1 MERRVLLAI
10 TLSFLV
16 LFLFQRFVA
25 PPPEPATVATNQSA
39 ATSTAP
45 STVAPANQSPSTPSS
60 VAPPAPAAAGADLVV
75 GDTADREI
83 IVDTTTV
90 RAVFTNRGA
99 RLLHWTLKS
108 YKNDLGAPLELVPGG
123 AGPEAIKPF
132 TLAVDDAAVTQA
144 LNNSLYQ
151 VGDGA
156 GSAPVDA
163 TKQAATVT
171 FEMTTSDGLSVKK
184 SFTFQPAGYVLS
196 FGAVIERGGQRLNP
210 SVQWGPGLGDDI
222 ARAKPASFFS
232 PSYNT
237 PAQAIIHVD
246 GKVERLAVTTAGSQE
261 GANLY
266 AGVDDH
272 YFVSMLLNDE
282 AGAPFQFRHAP
293 VVVPSPT
300 EAEMIGRYV
309 DYSVRYQVPRDSM
322 RFYFG
327 PKALDELRA
336 INSEAVRVINYGI
349 FSWLAVP
356 LLGGLKWVH
365 QYVGNWGWSIVV
377 LTFLINLAMFPL
389 RQMSVVSMRKMQA
402 IQPQMK
408 AIQDRYAKYKVT
420 DPERQ
425 KMNAEVMALYKAK
438 GVNPAAG
445 CVPMLLTLPFLFAF
459 YQMLSQS
466 IEIRGAHFTLWL
478 TNLSAPDPWFIMPVL
493 NGAAQFWQQ
502 KMTPSTMDPAQ
513 AKVMMF
519 MPIMFMFMF
528 LWAPAGLALYWLVSN
543 VWQIGQQYAT
553 NYMIG
558 PPTVRHVRPA
568 AERLVK
574 RVGGGKT
581 DAADAKDQN

>member
-16 LFLFQRFVA
+16 LFLFQRFVM
-25 PPPEPATVATNQSA
+25 PPPEPATVATNQTA
-39 ATSTAP
+39 AIGTS
-45 STVAPANQSPSTPSS
+45 STEAPAGKPAAIQSGTTPAPSS
-60 VAPPAPAAAGADLVV
+60 VAPAALSPATSQVLV
-75 GDTADREI
+75 GDTSDREI
-83 IVDTTTV
+83 VVDTTTV

-99 RLLHWTLKS
+99 RLLHWTLKA
-108 YKNDLGAPLELVPGG
+108 YKNDKGDPLELVPGG
-123 AGPEAIKPF
+123 AGQEAIKPF
-132 TLAVDDAAVTQA
+132 TLAVDDAAVTHA
-144 LNNSLYQ
+144 LNDSRYQ
-151 VGDGA
+151 VSDGS
-156 GSAPVDA
+156 GKSSSSSSVDA
-163 TKQAATVT
+163 TTQATTVL
-171 FEMTTSDGLSVKK
+171 FEMKTSDGLSAKK
-184 SFTFQPAGYVLS
+184 SFTFQPAGYVVS

-210 SVQWGPGLGDDI
+210 TVQWGPGLGDDI

-237 PAQAIIHVD
+237 PAQAIVHAD
-246 GKVERLAVTTAGSQE
+246 GKVQRLAVTSAGSQE
-261 GANLY
+261 GTNLY

-282 AGAPFQFRHAP
+282 APAPFQFQHTP
-293 VVVPSPT
+293 DVVPSTT
-300 EAEMIGRYV
+300 EPGMTGRYI
-309 DYSVRYQVPRDSM
+309 DYSVRYLAPRDNM

-327 PKALDELRA
+327 PKALDELRG
-336 INSEAVRVINYGI
+336 INTEMVRVINYGM
-349 FSWLAVP
+349 FSVLAVP

-365 QYVGNWGWSIVV
+365 QFIGNWGWSIVV
-377 LTFLINLAMFPL
+377 FTILINLAMFPL

-425 KMNAEVMALYKAK
+425 KMNAEVMELYKAK

-459 YQMLSQS
+459 YSMLSQS

-502 KMTPSTMDPAQ
+502 RMTPTTMDPAQ

-519 MPIMFMFMF
+519 MPIMFMFMSLSF
-528 LWAPAGLALYWLVSN
+528 PSGLVVYWLVST
-543 VWQIGQQYAT
+543 VLTIGQQYLT
-553 NYMIG
+553 NYMMG
-558 PPTVRHVRPA
+558 SPKP
-568 AERLVK
+568 VK
-574 RVGGGKT
+574 
-581 DAADAKDQN
+581 A

>member
-519 MPIMFMFMF
+519 MPIMFMFMSLSF
-528 LWAPAGLALYWLVSN
+528 PSGLVVYWLVST
-543 VWQIGQQYAT
+543 VLTIGQQYLT
-553 NYMIG
+553 NYMMG
-558 PPTVRHVRPA
+558 SPKP
-568 AERLVK
+568 VK
-574 RVGGGKT
+574 
-581 DAADAKDQN
+581 A

>member
-10 TLSFLV
+10 SLSFLV
-16 LFLFQRFVA
+16 LFLFQRFVM
-25 PPPEPATVATNQSA
+25 PPPVPAPDGA
-39 ATSTAP
+39 AAGQ
-45 STVAPANQSPSTPSS
+45 APANQTATTSNPPAAAEVTAGKPGNQAAGSPTASS
-60 VAPPAPAAAGADLVV
+60 GAPAAPEVV
-75 GDTADREI
+75 LGDTTDREI
-83 IVDTTTV
+83 VVDTTSV

-108 YKNDLGAPLELVPGG
+108 YNNDLGAPLELVPGG
-123 AGPEAIKPF
+123 AGPDATKPF
-132 TLAVDDAAVTQA
+132 TLAVDDAAATQV
-144 LNNSLYQ
+144 LNNTLYEPS
-151 VGDGA
+151 A
-156 GSAPVDA
+156 GPAIDA
-163 TKQAATVT
+163 TTQPATLSFVMKT
-171 FEMTTSDGLSVKK
+171 ADGLSVKK
-184 SFTFQPAGYVLS
+184 SFTFQPSGFIIA
-196 FGAVIERGGQRLNP
+196 FDAIIERGGQRLNP
-210 SVQWGPGLGDDI
+210 TVEWGPGLGDDI
-222 ARAKPASFFS
+222 ARAAPASFFS

-237 PAQAIIHVD
+237 PAQAIVHVD
-246 GKVERLAVTTAGSQE
+246 GKVQRLDVTTAGGQD

-272 YFVSMLLNDE
+272 YFVSVLLNDE
-282 AGAPFQFRHAP
+282 APAPFHFQHAP
-293 VVVPSPT
+293 KVVPSTT
-300 EAEMIGRYV
+300 EAGLTGRYV
-309 DYSVRYQVPRDSM
+309 EYGVRYHAPRDNM

-336 INSEAVRVINYGI
+336 IDTELVRVINYGI

-365 QYVGNWGWSIVV
+365 QYVGNWGWAIVV

-425 KMNAEVMALYKAK
+425 KMNTEVMALYKAK

-466 IEIRGAHFTLWL
+466 IEIRGANFTLWL
-478 TNLSAPDPWFIMPVL
+478 TNLSAPDPWFIMPLL

-519 MPIMFMFMF
+519 MPIMFAFMSLSF
-528 LWAPAGLALYWLVSN
+528 PSGLVVYWLVST
-543 VWQIGQQYAT
+543 VLTIGQQYLT
-553 NYMIG
+553 NYMMG
-558 PPTVRHVRPA
+558 SPKP
-568 AERLVK
+568 VK
-574 RVGGGKT
+574 
-581 DAADAKDQN
+581 A